1 MMFPLVGVPETRAKG
16 MNAYRGVFCRQA
28 GFEHVSRYISG
39 LLLSENKTVQGIYA
53 QQVYGEGEG
62 VTRRAMHAAVF
73 EAGWDS
79 QELMTEHRHTSGQTA
94 PGEGQRNN

>member
-1 MMFPLVGVPETRAKG
+1 MMFPLVGVPETIAKG

-53 QQVYGEGEG
+53 QQVYGEGER

-73 EAGWDS
+73 EEHS
-79 QELMTEHRHTSGQTA
+79 HKQTMLLTTEC
-94 PGEGQRNN
+94 